1 MSAEIHL
8 ILQRLAAWKSDFS
21 RDENGATM
29 VEYGLMVALIAIVCI
44 TAITTIGT
52 NLNSVF
58 TDIGNAL

>member
-1 MSAEIHL
+1 MTAEIQS
-8 ILQRLAAWKSDFS
+8 ISQRLAARTSDFA
-21 RDENGATM
+21 RNEEGATM